1 MPKQIT
7 KRNKLNQLNRNKKT
21 ALVTGASKGIGKAIS
36 IRLAEMGI
44 NVAVNYN
51 TSSSQAEDLVK
62 TLQKMGVD
70 SFAIKADVSQLDQV
84 EKMINQ
90 VNETWGGID
99 ILINN
104 AGIIDDNLLIRMS
117 IEAWDRVIATN
128 LNGTFYCTRAVIRN
142 MIKQRWGRI
151 INIGSVVGIRGNIG
165 QSNYSASK
173 AAIIG
178 FTKSLA
184 KEVAKRGVTVNTVTP
199 GYISTDTVDTL
210 PQNTKDTIMTWIPQG
225 HFGEADDI
233 AHLVAF
239 IASDKS
245 DYMTGQIVSVDGGMA
260 I

>member
-142 MIKQRWGRI
+142 MIKQRWGRN

-210 PQNTKDTIMTWIPQG
+210 PQKTKDTIMTWIPQG